1 MKEKCRASAICTG
14 LNLADKANCCT
25 LQASSSTLVGH
36 FAGRMAPMLMV
47 QNSDALLPL
56 CVLAEDDGGV
66 WELSSQR
73 GHDLRGERGD
83 RELS

>member
-1 MKEKCRASAICTG
+1 
-14 LNLADKANCCT
+14 
-25 LQASSSTLVGH
+25 
-36 FAGRMAPMLMV
+36 MAPMLMV

-83 RELS
+83 KGLS